1 MIGYLL
7 YHLLSFY
14 DNLANRI
21 QLWIRILWY
30 KHPDASTK
38 TALEIE
44 EEIFQAGIAGGVLI
58 AKGSWSRAEPDVEPS
73 ANDDIFFR
81 MTFAASGSEAVQ
93 EAVKRFGKALR
104 VAFGLEAVGA
114 AENGVNTT
122 SNGHS

>member
-1 MIGYLL
+1 M
-7 YHLLSFY
+7 H
-14 DNLANRI
+14 
-21 QLWIRILWY
+21 
-30 KHPDASTK
+30 KHPAASTK

-58 AKGSWSRAEPDVEPS
+58 AKGSWSRAEPDVEP
-73 ANDDIFFR
+73 NVTDDIFFR

-114 AENGVNTT
+114 VENGVHAIL
-122 SNGHS
+122 NGRE